1 LVSQIMN
8 RSQDSYTSGKL
19 KVDSKRRRNRVQLIC
34 LGTGRNVG
42 LARKAE
48 ASHVRRRISGPLRS
62 RARPWCEVLAAEFE
76 TASAASRDLGA
87 PSNEIQYTALAT
99 LVLSQ

>member
-1 LVSQIMN
+1 VV
-8 RSQDSYTSGKL
+8 RGGHA
-19 KVDSKRRRNRVQLIC
+19 RG
-34 LGTGRNVG
+34 LG
-42 LARKAE
+42 AK
-48 ASHVRRRISGPLRS
+48 SWQP
-62 RARPWCEVLAAEFE
+62 EFE